1 MPDLQVFS
9 PADGQLLPLEQVPD
23 PAFSE
28 KMLGDGIAVNPSA
41 GFVAAPFD
49 GQVVS
54 LHSALH
60 AIAVRGEGAEALI
73 HVGVETVNLQGKGF
87 KACVK
92 EGDFVK
98 KGQKLTE
105 FDPVFLAQNA
115 PCNWVILIITSPDG
129 AELKKSALTQVH
141 AGQDVVFTL
150 PGVQT
155 AAAQPQTQA
164 VQNWLYS
171 REVRVPNP
179 NGLHARPAG
188 NLAEE
193 AKKYPFSIQVEVNG
207 KHADAKSLVSMMGL
221 SIQHGDTV
229 RLRAPQEAAEA
240 AAALE
245 NLASKIEGGLGET
258 EAEAAAV
265 VHTLPSLPAA
275 DLSQPGSTL
284 HALTACT
291 GIALGPAW
299 TWQEAQLDF
308 EETAQD
314 PAAEQQRLQAALQA
328 VLADCARQIAAA
340 PNKAAAEIL
349 HAHEELLQDPFLAQQ
364 AQEHL
369 QQGQSAPAAFNEAI
383 RASIDVLK
391 KTKNTFLMERIAD
404 LKDLRSRVLT
414 QLTGQTPQAPQIP
427 DGCILVAQ
435 ELLPSDISAFDG
447 RVRGVL
453 LAQGSPTAHAS
464 ILLRNQG
471 IPSLVGAG
479 EAVLSIPDAE
489 ELALNATEGLAY
501 FRPTEEQK
509 QQLARLQAQEKQAQ
523 ERNRQNASQPAQ
535 TQDGVLV
542 HVCGNAG
549 NEKEAA
555 AAYANGADGLGLVRT
570 EFLFY
575 QGPTAPT
582 QAQQYALYQSVADA
596 LHGRPVTLRTLDVGG
611 DKPVSY
617 MPLPPEDNPIVGLR
631 GVRNYRQYRA
641 LFTDQIRAML
651 RVQPTGVVRIMLPMV
666 SFVDELVE
674 YKQFIEE
681 QKKALGLSARV
692 EIGIM
697 VEVPSAA
704 LCAKQLAKEADFFSL
719 GTNDLTQYTLAIDR
733 GHKTLCAQADP
744 LHPAVLELIARTC
757 QGAQAYQRPVAVC
770 GAMAGDLAAVPLLVG
785 LGVRELAVGAG
796 AIAQVKALVRTL
808 NSTHCAQVAA
818 QACQLDSA
826 AQVRALV
833 KKEFD
838 V

>member
-28 KMLGDGIAVNPSA
+28 KMLGDGIAINPSA

-60 AIAVRGEGAEALI
+60 AVAVRGEGAEALI

-105 FDPVFLAQNA
+105 FDPAFLAKNA
-115 PCNWVILIITSPDG
+115 PCNWVVLIITSPDG
-129 AELKKSALTQVH
+129 AELKKNALTQVR

-155 AAAQPQTQA
+155 AAAQPETQT
-164 VQNWLYS
+164 VQNWVYS

-193 AKKYPFSIQVEVNG
+193 AKKYPFSIQLEVNG

-221 SIQHGDTV
+221 SIQHGGTV
-229 RLRAPQEAAEA
+229 RLRAPQDAAEA

-245 NLASKIEGGLGET
+245 NLAAKIEGGLGET
-258 EAEAAAV
+258 EAEAAAQPQA
-265 VHTLPSLPAA
+265 TAAAPAA

-291 GIALGPAW
+291 GIAMGPAW
-299 TWQEAQLDF
+299 TWQDAQLDF

-328 VLADCARQIAAA
+328 VLADCARQIATA

-364 AQEHL
+364 AQEHI

-404 LKDLRSRVLT
+404 LKDLRRRVLT

-427 DGCILVAQ
+427 NGCILVAQ

-489 ELALNATEGLAY
+489 ELALNATEGLVY
-501 FRPTEEQK
+501 FRPTEAQK
-509 QQLARLQAQEKQAQ
+509 QQLTQLQAQEKQAQ
-523 ERNRQNASQPAQ
+523 ERNRQTATQPAQ

-549 NEKEAA
+549 NEQEAA

-575 QGPTAPT
+575 RGQTAPT
-582 QAQQYALYQSVADA
+582 QEEQYKLYQSIANA

-617 MPLPPEDNPIVGLR
+617 MPLPPEENPIVGLR

-651 RVQPTGVVRIMLPMV
+651 RVHPTGVVRIMLPMV

-681 QKKALGLSARV
+681 QKKVLGLSARV

-785 LGVRELAVGAG
+785 LGVRELAVGAS

-808 NSTHCAQVAA
+808 SSAHCAQVAA
-818 QACQLDSA
+818 QACQLSSA
-826 AQVRALV
+826 SQVRALV
-833 KKEFD
+833 KKEFG